1 MAVVDWLILGIV
13 AISTLIS
20 IKRGFVREALSLI
33 TWVAAIIVAR
43 LFAADFTIVL
53 EPYIDTPSLRMG
65 ASYVVLFVVTLML
78 GGFVNYLIGE
88 FVDMAGLSGLDSFLG
103 VFFGMARG
111 AIIVGVIVAGLHYAA
126 PVKEDTWYQES
137 KLIPEVVTLIE
148 ELGPLLWEQ
157 GEQLLRDQAPP
168 EALPAGQPEETE
180 QPT

>member
-1 MAVVDWLILGIV
+1 MAVVDWIILGIV
-13 AISTLIS
+13 AVSTLIS
-20 IKRGFVREALSLI
+20 VKRGFVREALSLV

-53 EPYIDTPSLRMG
+53 EPYIDTPSLRLG

-103 VFFGMARG
+103 MFFGMARG
-111 AIIVGVIVAGLHYAA
+111 ALIIGVVVAGLHYAA
-126 PVKEDTWYQES
+126 PVKADDWYTES
-137 KLIPEVVTLIE
+137 KLIPEIVGVIE

-157 GEQLLRDQAPP
+157 GEQLLNDGVPGAEPVDQT
-168 EALPAGQPEETE
+168 ESTE